1 MSELALRGWYAPMT
15 VEDTDLVSTRLP
27 KAVVRA
33 VDAESARGLARAARV
48 RAAGFVPETVL
59 AEVELLSRMEA
70 VVAKGDPIAA
80 ERVSGIV
87 EDFVHVARTELR
99 RMGRRL

>member
-1 MSELALRGWYAPMT
+1 MT
-15 VEDTDLVSTRLP
+15 VEDTDWCPHGCRRR
-27 KAVVRA
+27 VVRA

-48 RAAGFVPETVL
+48 RAAGFVAETAL

-87 EDFVHVARTELR
+87 EDFVYVARTELR